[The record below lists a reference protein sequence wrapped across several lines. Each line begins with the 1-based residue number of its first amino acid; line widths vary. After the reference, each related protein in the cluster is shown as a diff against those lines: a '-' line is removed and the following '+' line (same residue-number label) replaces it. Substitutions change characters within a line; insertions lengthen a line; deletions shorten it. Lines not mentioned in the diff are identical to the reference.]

1 MKFNPGALYGDTQFN
16 NESLVTGIVQ
26 PFQNDPQ
33 LGNLAT
39 PINSSQ
45 LTLTWVRNLPIYRK
59 GLSPIARGLEIGM
72 AHGYLLLGPF
82 LKLGPL
88 RDTDQALLAG
98 ASSASGLVVI
108 LSICLFVYGI
118 AVFQSSGKPV
128 GVLPENLQTYRDWS
142 LFTSGFLIGGIGGVI
157 FACFILLE
165 IGRTGIV

>member
-1 MKFNPGALYGDTQFN
+1 
-16 NESLVTGIVQ
+16 
-26 PFQNDPQ
+26 
-33 LGNLAT
+33 
-39 PINSSQ
+39 
-45 LTLTWVRNLPIYRK
+45 
-59 GLSPIARGLEIGM
+59 M

-98 ASSASGLVVI
+98 AGSASGLVVI
-108 LSICLFVYGI
+108 LSLCLFVYGI
-118 AVFQSSGKPV
+118 AVFQSLGKPL

-165 IGRTGIV
+165 IGRAGIV